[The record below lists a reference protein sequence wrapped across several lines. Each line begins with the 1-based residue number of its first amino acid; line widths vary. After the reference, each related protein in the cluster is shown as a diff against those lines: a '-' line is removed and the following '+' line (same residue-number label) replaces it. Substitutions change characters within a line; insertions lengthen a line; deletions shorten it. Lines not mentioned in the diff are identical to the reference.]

1 MSDSLPEN
9 SFSGI
14 LRVVKLLTGE
24 EIAGLVS
31 DSMPDKIA
39 IKFPAKL
46 ENYMGKDSKGN
57 PIEFVKL
64 TNYAAS
70 TKSFEIS
77 LNKSAIVFVAQP
89 SAELEKMYEIY
100 FMAVQTDPKSIQNSM
115 PEGMVDVDTGLQLLN
130 DLFTNEDFV
139 NFVNDLM
146 DTYEGVEI
154 LADLGE
160 DVGDEDV
167 GDEDE
172 EEPESS
178 RTGTIEEEPEP
189 PSKKKK
195 RSIMKPESTKMP
207 YKPENPPE
215 DPKSWSDNPMDYM

>member
-100 FMAVQTDPKSIQNSM
+100 FMTVQTDPKSIQNSM

-154 LADLGE
+154 LADF
-160 DVGDEDV
+160 GDEDDDIEPEPEASV
-167 GDEDE
+167 SPPVE
-172 EEPESS
+172 EEPEAK
-178 RTGTIEEEPEP
+178 P
-189 PSKKKK
+189 KKKK
-195 RSIMKPESTKMP
+195 RRTIKPEGNKMP
-207 YKPENPPE
+207 YKPDKPVT
-215 DPKSWSDNPMDYM
+215 DPQSWSDDPKDYM